1 MVAKAGYDVIS
12 VSSEPYEKFNKGF
25 LLAELIPTKM
35 MEEKMHDTVKNG
47 YLLGRG

>member
-1 MVAKAGYDVIS
+1 MVKITVGMKEMGCGMFD
-12 VSSEPYEKFNKGF
+12 KGF